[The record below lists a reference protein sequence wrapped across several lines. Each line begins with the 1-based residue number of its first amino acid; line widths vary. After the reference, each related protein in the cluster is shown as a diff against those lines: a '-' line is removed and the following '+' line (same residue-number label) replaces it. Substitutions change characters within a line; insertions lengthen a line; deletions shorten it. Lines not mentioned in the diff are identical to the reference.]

1 MKMLIDKKKCVS
13 CGACLHYCPVGAIKF
28 EKGVYYIN
36 QDVCVECGVCIR
48 SNACK
53 VGAIYQPELRW
64 PRVLRSVFSDPLLV
78 HPQTDVPGRGT
89 EEVKTNDVTH
99 RFKRGEFGVIVEV
112 GRPGI
117 GTYLEDVEKIAKA
130 LAVHNVEFEPKNP
143 ITYLIDTK
151 TGEFKD
157 PAVKKERVLS
167 AIIEFKIRQEDFPK
181 IAETLKEVSRKIDTV
196 ISVGIATTCNDSEIP
211 LAIIKKTGLT
221 PKINGKTNLGLGLAW
236 SYK

>member
-1 MKMLIDKKKCVS
+1 MLIDKKKCTN
-13 CGACLHYCPVGAIKF
+13 CGACLPYCPVGAIKF
-28 EKGVYYIN
+28 EKNVHYID
-36 QDVCVECGVCIR
+36 QDKCVECGVCIR
-48 SNACK
+48 SGACK
-53 VGAIYQPELRW
+53 VSAIYQPKLRW
-64 PRVLRSVFSDPLLV
+64 PRVLRSTFSDPLLV

-99 RFKRGEFGVIVEV
+99 RFKLGELGIIVEV

-143 ITYLIDTK
+143 VTYLIDTK

-157 PAVKKERVLS
+157 PLVKKERVLS
-167 AIIEFKIRQEDFPK
+167 AIIEFKVKEENFPK
-181 IAETLKEVSRKIDTV
+181 IAETLKKVSEEINTV
-196 ISVGIATTCNDSEIP
+196 ISVGVATVCKDSEIP
-211 LAIIKKTGLT
+211 LAIINEARLT
-221 PKINGKTNLGLGLAW
+221 PRINGKTNLGLGLAW